1 VHPPPYQPPTP
12 QQPLPYGQQPAPQQP
27 YPQQPY
33 GQQPA
38 PQQPYPQQPY
48 GQHAYHQAPQH
59 QAWLRLHV
67 AGSRFTS
74 AMNGPR
80 ALVNGVPVPVS
91 FGETVLPIPA
101 GPVQVDCYLHWIFK
115 QGTASIRF
123 HARPGDVVPVFYAPT
138 FFVWSRSR
146 IAHTPQK
153 RPGLAWF
160 VALMVFLVLV
170 MSWNIATILR

>member
-1 VHPPPYQPPTP
+1 MHPPPYQPPPP
-12 QQPLPYGQQPAPQQP
+12 QQPPPYGQQPPP
-27 YPQQPY
+27 Y
-33 GQQPA
+33 

-74 AMNGPR
+74 TINGPK

-115 QGTASIRF
+115 QGKASIRF
-123 HARPGDVVPVFYAPT
+123 HARPGDVVPVFYAPPYLAWT
-138 FFVWSRSR
+138 RSR

-153 RPGLAWF
+153 RPGLVWFLLFMALIGVLAAWNVSRLF
-160 VALMVFLVLV
+160 V
-170 MSWNIATILR
+170 